1 MTDRHPAG
9 GQPAPAKVVPARD
22 LGKGYRE
29 HDCVAR
35 PASVP
40 VESIGYSPSGCDRG
54 RHWHDD
60 QRQKLVEVAH
70 QALVPPT
77 AGTSQRSS
85 PLLAGL
91 LHTLITGGTA
101 IAGIMVLSFLMQAM
115 VLTELRRSVGQT
127 ATTTASMLDGAA
139 LQRILKNRSAEPAEY
154 AAAMQ
159 PLRRLIKSNPDI
171 RFAYTAVIE
180 GNQLRYLVD
189 GDPETPTSVLELDPE
204 PPLAVEAAVWKTH
217 ELTIESEP
225 TGNYWG
231 SGLRA
236 VTPLFDDSGRL
247 YAITGVTMRAK
258 RYDDTIARL
267 RWATA
272 LGAGLSL
279 LLAVASGLA
288 IGRTQA
294 MRNSALE
301 EATAAA
307 LAARDA
313 EEGAARATA
322 ADQAKS
328 RFLANMS
335 HEIRTPM
342 NGVLGMVE
350 LLLSTNLDAHQR
362 RLAQTISTSG
372 ELLLGVINDVL
383 DFSKIHA
390 GKMTIDRSAF
400 NLRNLAEETIDLM
413 SGRAAAKNLELLCDI
428 PPEVTLDL
436 LGDPLRLRQI
446 LINLIGNAIKFT
458 DHGHVVVRVQESERT
473 DRTSLLRFEVLDTGT
488 GIAPGNQRKI
498 FDSFYQED
506 ASDQRRTGGTG
517 LGLAICRQL
526 VELMGGQIG
535 LNSIPG
541 RGSTFWFTLP
551 LEHATARLRDADP
564 QSLRGVRALV
574 VDDNDMHRQILR
586 HQLLGLEMDVVDA
599 ASGVDALLYVADAI
613 RAQSP
618 FDLVLLDHEMPGMDG
633 VEVAAFLRATDG
645 AEALPVVLL
654 SSASVAAD
662 RRATEGLFD
671 ATLTRPVHQGD
682 LVSCMRE
689 VLARRASSVVGS
701 PSPVRA
707 VQSAVFAGVG
717 GPRILV
723 VEDNPI
729 NQAVAEGMLENL
741 GCEVEVVENGHLAV
755 EAVRTRVFDLV
766 LMDCQMPV
774 MDGYAATRAIRAMEK
789 ADRRNAVRIIGLTAS
804 AQTQDRERCLTAGM
818 DDYLAKPYSQDE
830 LARKA
835 LPGYRSASGSTNPG
849 VEVTAQVAAG

>member
-1 MTDRHPAG
+1 MDSGPDTPPAALPG
-9 GQPAPAKVVPARD
+9 VP
-22 LGKGYRE
+22 
-29 HDCVAR
+29 
-35 PASVP
+35 
-40 VESIGYSPSGCDRG
+40 
-54 RHWHDD
+54 
-60 QRQKLVEVAH
+60 
-70 QALVPPT
+70 
-77 AGTSQRSS
+77 QRSS
-85 PLLAGL
+85 PLIAGL
-91 LHTLITGGTA
+91 LHTLVTGGTA
-101 IAGIMVLSFLMQAM
+101 IAGILVLSYLMQAM
-115 VLTELRRSVGQT
+115 VLSELRRSVGQI
-127 ATTTASMLDGAA
+127 ATTTAAMLDGAA
-139 LQRILKNRSAEPAEY
+139 LQRILRHRSAEPAEY

-159 PLRRLIKSNPDI
+159 PMRRLINSNPDI

-189 GDPETPTSVLELDPE
+189 GDPETPTSVLEVDPE
-204 PPLAVEAAVWKTH
+204 PPLAIEAEVWKTH
-217 ELTIESEP
+217 RLAIESEP

-236 VTPLFDDSGRL
+236 VTPLFDDNGQL
-247 YAITGVTMRAK
+247 YALAGVTMRAK
-258 RYDDTIARL
+258 RYDETIARL

-279 LLAVASGLA
+279 LLAMASGVA

-294 MRNSALE
+294 MRNHALD
-301 EATAAA
+301 EASAAA
-307 LAARDA
+307 LAASAA
-313 EEGAARATA
+313 EEDAARATA

-350 LLLSTNLDAHQR
+350 LLLATGLDSHQR
-362 RLAQTISTSG
+362 RLAQTIATSG

-400 NLRNLAEETIDLM
+400 NLRSLAEETIDLM
-413 SGRAAAKNLELLCDI
+413 SARAAAKNLELLCDI
-428 PPEVTLDL
+428 GPEVTLDV

-446 LINLIGNAIKFT
+446 LVNLIGNAIKFT
-458 DHGHVVVRVQESERT
+458 EHGHVVVRVLESERT
-473 DRTSLLRFEVLDTGT
+473 DRASLLRFEVLDTGT
-488 GIAPGNQRKI
+488 GIALANQHKI

-535 LNSIPG
+535 LNSVPG
-541 RGSTFWFTLP
+541 RGSTFWFTLT
-551 LEHATARLRDADP
+551 LEHAAAASRGADP
-564 QSLRGVRALV
+564 QSLCGVRVLV
-574 VDDNDMHRQILR
+574 VDDNDTHRQILR
-586 HQLLGLEMDVVDA
+586 HQLASLEMDVVDA

-613 RAQSP
+613 RAQTP

-645 AEALPVVLL
+645 AEGLPVVLL
-654 SSASVAAD
+654 SSASVVTDPASI
-662 RRATEGLFD
+662 EGLFD

-682 LVSCMRE
+682 LVSCMRD
-689 VLARRASSVVGS
+689 VLVRRTPAVAIA
-701 PSPVRA
+701 PRA
-707 VQSAVFAGVG
+707 ERAERDSGNTRAG
-717 GPRILV
+717 GPRVLV

-741 GCEVEVVENGHLAV
+741 GCEVALVENGQLAV
-755 EAVRTRVFDLV
+755 EAVRNGQFDLV

-774 MDGYAATRAIRAMEK
+774 MDGYAATRSIRAVES
-789 ADRRNAVRIIGLTAS
+789 ALDREAVRIIGLTAS
-804 AQTQDRERCLTAGM
+804 AQPQDRDRCLAAGM
-818 DDYLAKPYSQDE
+818 NDYLAKPYSQDA
-830 LARKA
+830 LARKV
-835 LPGYRSASGSTNPG
+835 LVGPGQPASATDRDVGL
-849 VEVTAQVAAG
+849 TAQSAG